1 VPAWKRWLG
10 WSADHRGSLVV
21 DAGAREAVVDGGCS
35 LLAAGVVAVDGQF
48 AAGDVVALTTGTGRP
63 FARGLVNYPADELRR
78 IVGLKTDRIATVLG
92 SVPYEEVIHRDNL
105 AIVSRE
111 DAAC

>member
-1 VPAWKRWLG
+1 M
-10 WSADHRGSLVV
+10 V
-21 DAGAREAVVDGGCS
+21 DAGARDAVVDGGRS

-48 AAGDVVALTTGTGRP
+48 AAGDVVALTTGPGRP

-78 IVGLKTDRIATVLG
+78 IAGLKTDAIAAVLG
-92 SVPYEEVIHRDNL
+92 SVPYEEVVHRDNL

-111 DAAC
+111 GAAC

>member
-1 VPAWKRWLG
+1 
-10 WSADHRGSLVV
+10 
-21 DAGAREAVVDGGCS
+21 VDGGRS
-35 LLAAGVVAVDGQF
+35 LLAAGIVAVEGSF
-48 AAGDVVALTTGTGRP
+48 ASGDVVALTTGNGRP